1 MVTNREKSLSRAAR
15 WGWGLLVTLSALL
28 ALNGLGLYF
37 FIADSHL
44 MRTVSLMEIG
54 LGLLALVVA
63 WEGFRQGAR
72 WAWRAIWVLVALLAV
87 LGLHI
92 LLEGD
97 MGISMWY
104 LSLAAVALL
113 GQLLAGRGFTL
124 LSGK

>member
-1 MVTNREKSLSRAAR
+1 MVTNRENGLPRAAR

-28 ALNGLGLYF
+28 ALNGLMLYF
-37 FIADSHL
+37 FIADSYL

-63 WEGFRQGAR
+63 WEGFRQGTR
-72 WAWRAIWVLVALLAV
+72 WAWRAIWVLVALLAA

-92 LLEGD
+92 LLGGD
-97 MGISMWY
+97 IGVSVWY

-113 GQLLAGRGFTL
+113 GQLLAGRGFST
-124 LSGK
+124 